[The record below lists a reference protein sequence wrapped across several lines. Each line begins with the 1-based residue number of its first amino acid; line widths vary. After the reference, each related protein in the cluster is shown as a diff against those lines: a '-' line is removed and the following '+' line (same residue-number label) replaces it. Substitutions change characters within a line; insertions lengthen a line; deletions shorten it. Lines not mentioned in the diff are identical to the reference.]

1 MARGGPWPKAHHP
14 DRPGYFRAPA
24 TIAHDCCHEA
34 PVSLDHRA
42 TVAGTETMR
51 LESTDDIRD
60 FVMDERSKAVS
71 EREWR
76 HRLRGYGY
84 AIRDDAEGAYVTS
97 ILRGGALCR
106 LN

>member
-1 MARGGPWPKAHHP
+1 
-14 DRPGYFRAPA
+14 
-24 TIAHDCCHEA
+24 
-34 PVSLDHRA
+34 
-42 TVAGTETMR
+42 MR
-51 LESTDDIRD
+51 FESTDDMHT
-60 FVMDERSKAVS
+60 FVMDERAKAVS